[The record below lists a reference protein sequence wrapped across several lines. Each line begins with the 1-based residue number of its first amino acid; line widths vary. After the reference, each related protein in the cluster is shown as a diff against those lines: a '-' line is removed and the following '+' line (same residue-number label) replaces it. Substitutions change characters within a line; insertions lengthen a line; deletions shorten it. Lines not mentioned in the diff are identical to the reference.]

1 MIKVQNL
8 GKCYKD
14 ERGENWVIRNFDLK
28 IPDQKF
34 ISIVGRSGSGKTTL
48 LKMIGGI
55 LKPDQGQVMFG
66 ECDVY
71 NLPEKDMARFRSKQG
86 GFVFQDFFLE
96 EDFTVYKNVEL
107 ALMIGGIKGKKRKMK
122 IKEVL
127 NRVRLLEKENS
138 VVKELSG
145 GEKQR
150 VCIARAI
157 ANNPNVILA
166 DEPCGNLDWENG
178 LIVMNLLRDLVNEGK
193 TVVLI
198 THNLEDAR
206 KTDEIYTL
214 RDGVIINHEMH

>member
-71 NLPEKDMARFRSKQG
+71 NLPEKDMARFRSKQV
-86 GFVFQDFFLE
+86 GFVFQDFFW
-96 EDFTVYKNVEL
+96 
-107 ALMIGGIKGKKRKMK
+107 KKILLCIRM
-122 IKEVL
+122 L
-127 NRVRLLEKENS
+127 N
-138 VVKELSG
+138 
-145 GEKQR
+145 
-150 VCIARAI
+150 
-157 ANNPNVILA
+157 
-166 DEPCGNLDWENG
+166 W
-178 LIVMNLLRDLVNEGK
+178 
-193 TVVLI
+193 
-198 THNLEDAR
+198 H
-206 KTDEIYTL
+206 
-214 RDGVIINHEMH
+214 